1 MNASLNLFDTQP
13 VSTDKT
19 ERKSIIDTLTTAL
32 KKRESSRIFYERR
45 SISVASLLVQ
55 TTRNSSFDN
64 AQQLAKSL
72 LLRLIKRPEY
82 QELIEEHGITDD
94 HWTLVDDTG
103 GVYQAYE
110 NQEPI
115 GNSIERINLGAKVNA
130 IEALKADV
138 ALLSKAAVLS
148 GGIVS
153 SDERIPLHNWLR
165 FQQLTLPETVDD
177 VKNLIA
183 LLSLSLP
190 APPQHAN
197 YWGISAD
204 AHEPSLAIT
213 EAQQPIVQQEISRV
227 KKHQSRTDALINL
240 LTEAMPKKTTETF
253 LREFPHWSW
262 TLLIETAEVKA
273 FADSCQRALSP
284 QNADKPLSTEE
295 RSRLLVA
302 AIMLDFGLGDEQQQ
316 NSFRLEHLYHP
327 RHVQSNTYTVRRA
340 LTDHLS
346 RTLIVK
352 EPAVPLAMNLIL
364 AGLAPEFLVDS
375 PVALQMGSQGW
386 VMLRKSVLIAESI
399 APGLSRS
406 MSYETLLELGA
417 ITPTSSEQQTLHDLI
432 TLKCV
437 MEWARVNASD
447 SEAPDEVTVEV
458 FAQQAIAQYKTHI
471 DEIAEALRAIT
482 ASPVSR
488 RKLAKTELLDNGIK
502 PTKVLYREFGRHG
515 YIGESILDLYLAGT
529 LSTKLYDKKSGN
541 SIYKDDPDLLT
552 LDPVNTLYAEQV
564 KQQHAHYRSG
574 INTIVRLALSR
585 LPEKD
590 RIAIEHG
597 QLALYYVRN
606 SQPIAFSGGI
616 SPRRTSNTGQFG
628 IVMLCRFLGEIRCYE
643 IFPLQ
648 GVCLE
653 NPALAQ
659 AYIQGATLDDNELWF
674 SRSPNG
680 DNDNFK
686 ALTFTAPITADFWP
700 YFKGIAPETQTKS
713 RYVGVLLDRFAML
726 DSSHQAVP
734 PSRTPL
740 ESFNAER
747 SKNIGELIARHNPPM
762 SYEHFYATGYDKTEI
777 EQKQEDFDN
786 IVETILNVIIPFK
799 GCIEGLSSG
808 DPDRRSGALFS
819 CVMDATAILFVFAG
833 AAGAFAKAA
842 ASSAKLLELSKVGT
856 RFLLS
861 VFNPL
866 DGVPQLAYG
875 GVKLIGK
882 GVLKLSQYGH
892 SVTRLGA
899 GQLRQLTSASGSYDL
914 IKALNKLDA
923 ATEVR
928 MTLPTVAHGRA
939 LFKDDSIETVEHIVS
954 RLSAKNIPLPNGSSP
969 VELQHLFNNA
979 VRETTLQHKQIKDLG
994 ELIGQSSADDL
1005 ITKIIK
1011 DKAIRYVDS
1020 RFTIGAQDLSDIL
1033 DAVAQVETKKVS
1045 YLKTYQQNVLK
1056 QDLGKAPY
1064 SDVMPE
1070 AAFNTHGYTDNAQ
1083 RAAAWMVNGATSQ
1096 ANEFDDILAV
1106 LREYA
1111 GNNKSLTDPA
1121 VIREVHRWV
1130 TSAAA
1135 GYDRLIALDAKYG
1148 SSISGFALMEQH
1160 LKTLDIAHKHF
1171 DKHLLATIVGFQGFG
1186 DGNGRA
1192 ASAMYAISQLRRD
1205 RFTPMPKHVFNL
1217 LSGMA

>member
-1 MNASLNLFDTQP
+1 MNTSLNLFDTQP
-13 VSTDKT
+13 LSADRT
-19 ERKSIIDTLTTAL
+19 ERKSIIDTLTIAL
-32 KKRESSRIFYERR
+32 DKRESSRKFYGDA
-45 SISVASLLVQ
+45 INVASLLLH

-82 QELIEEHGITDD
+82 QELIEEHGSTDD
-94 HWTLVDDTG
+94 YWTLLDDTG
-103 GVYQAYE
+103 AVYQVYE
-110 NQEPI
+110 NEQPI
-115 GNSIERINLGAKVNA
+115 GNSIERLNFSAKVNA
-130 IEALKADV
+130 IEVLKSDV
-138 ALLSKAAVLS
+138 ALLSKAAQLS

-165 FQQLTLPETVDD
+165 FQQLSLPKTVDD

-183 LLSLSLP
+183 FLGLSLP
-190 APPQHAN
+190 EPPQYAN

-204 AHEPSLAIT
+204 THEPSLAIN
-213 EAQQPIVQQEISRV
+213 EDQQSIIQQEVSRL
-227 KKHQSRTDALINL
+227 KKRQSRTDALINI
-240 LTEAMPKKTTETF
+240 LTEAMPKYTTESF
-253 LREFPHWSW
+253 LRELPHRSW
-262 TLLIETAEVKA
+262 TLLMETAEAQA
-273 FADSCQRALSP
+273 FAASCQSALGR

-295 RSRLLVA
+295 RSQLWVA
-302 AIMLDFGLGDEQQQ
+302 AIMLDLGLGNEQQQ
-316 NSFRLEHLYHP
+316 NSFRLWHVYHP
-327 RHVQSNTYTVRRA
+327 RHVQSNTYTVRKA
-340 LTDHLS
+340 LIDHLIQTS
-346 RTLIVK
+346 IVK
-352 EPAVPLAMNLIL
+352 EAAAPLARDLIL
-364 AGLAPEFLVDS
+364 AGLAPEFLVNS
-375 PVALQMGSQGW
+375 PVELQVGSQGW
-386 VMLRKSVLIAESI
+386 VMLRKSVLIAESV
-399 APGLSRS
+399 APGLTRS
-406 MSYETLLELGA
+406 MSYKTLLELGA
-417 ITPTSSEQQTLHDLI
+417 ITPLSAEQKTLHDLI

-437 MEWARVNASD
+437 MDWARINASD
-447 SEAPDEVTVEV
+447 SEAPDEIAVEV
-458 FAQQAIAQYKTHI
+458 FAQQAIAQYGTHI
-471 DEIAEALRAIT
+471 DEISDALSAIT

-502 PTKVLYREFGRHG
+502 PTQVLYREFGRHG

-529 LSTKLYDKKSGN
+529 LSTKLYDKKSGS

-552 LDPVNTLYAEQV
+552 LDPVNTLYADQV
-564 KQQHAHYRSG
+564 KKKHAHYRSG

-590 RIAIEHG
+590 RIAIEYG
-597 QLALYYVRN
+597 QLALYYVRS
-606 SQPIAFSGGI
+606 SQPISFSGGI
-616 SPRRTSNTGQFG
+616 SPRRPSNTGQFG
-628 IVMLCRFLGEIRCYE
+628 VVMLCRFLGETRCYE
-643 IFPLQ
+643 VFPLQ
-648 GVCLE
+648 GVCLD
-653 NPALAQ
+653 NLALAK

-674 SRSPNG
+674 SRYPNG

-686 ALTFTAPITADFWP
+686 ALTFTASLTADFLP
-700 YFKGIAPETQTKS
+700 YFKGIAPGTEPKIHS
-713 RYVGVLLDRFAML
+713 NGVLLDRFAVL

-734 PSRTPL
+734 LSRTPL
-740 ESFNAER
+740 ESFNNER
-747 SKNIGELIARHNPPM
+747 FKSIGELIARHNPPM
-762 SYEHFYATGYDKTEI
+762 SYEHFYATGYDKTQI

-786 IVETILNVIIPFK
+786 IVDTILNVIIPFK

-808 DPDRRSGALFS
+808 DPERRSGAMFS
-819 CVMDATAILFVFAG
+819 CFMDATAILFVFAG

-842 ASSAKLLELSKVGT
+842 ASSARLLELSKVGT

-875 GVKLIGK
+875 GAKLIGK
-882 GVLKLSQYGH
+882 GVIKLSQYGQ

-899 GQLRQLTSASGSYDL
+899 GQLRRLTSASGSYDL

-979 VRETTLQHKQIKDLG
+979 VRETVLQHKQMQSLG
-994 ELIGQSSADDL
+994 ELIGQSAMDDL
-1005 ITKIIK
+1005 MTKIIK
-1011 DKAIRYVDS
+1011 TKAISYVDS
-1020 RFTIGAQDLSDIL
+1020 RFTLGAQDLSDIL
-1033 DAVAQVETKKVS
+1033 DVFAQVETKKVS
-1045 YLKTYQQNVLK
+1045 YMKTYQQNVLK

-1064 SDVMPE
+1064 NDVMPE

-1111 GNNKSLTDPA
+1111 GNRKSLTDPA
-1121 VIREVHRWV
+1121 IIREVHRGV
-1130 TSAAA
+1130 TTADA
-1135 GYDRLIALDAKYG
+1135 GADRLITLDAKYG

-1160 LKTLDIAHKHF
+1160 LKTLDTAHKHF
-1171 DKHLLATIVGFQGFG
+1171 DKHLLATIVGFQGFS